1 MYIIIQKGQDWGI
14 GEFRENDVQRASLCG
29 VRYFRTSGGL
39 AELVDCTGL
48 ENRRAERYRGFESLS
63 LRFSKNVR
71 LMRTFFICQTLRVIP
86 QSCCF
91 RNRSLVAN
99 LNT

>member
-1 MYIIIQKGQDWGI
+1 MH
-14 GEFRENDVQRASLCG
+14 FRENTWIRMFLQG
-29 VRYFRTSGGL
+29 VLYFWHPGGL

-71 LMRTFFICQTLRVIP
+71 IARTFFICHALRMIP
-86 QSCCF
+86 QSRCF
-91 RNRSLVAN
+91 RNRSLLAN

>member
-1 MYIIIQKGQDWGI
+1 MFNVLLIKAQNPKHF
-14 GEFRENDVQRASLCG
+14 EMNDVNLHPH
-29 VRYFRTSGGL
+29 GGL

-48 ENRRAERYRGFESLS
+48 ENRRAARYRGFESLS

-71 LMRTFFICQTLRVIP
+71 IARTFFICQTLRMIA
-86 QSCCF
+86 QSRCF
-91 RNRSLVAN
+91 RNRSLLAN

>member
-1 MYIIIQKGQDWGI
+1 MFNVMLIKAQNPKHF
-14 GEFRENDVQRASLCG
+14 EMNDINLQSH
-29 VRYFRTSGGL
+29 GGL

-48 ENRRAERYRGFESLS
+48 ENRRAARYRGFESLS
-63 LRFSKNVR
+63 LRFNKNVR
-71 LMRTFFICQTLRVIP
+71 IVRTFFICHTLRMIP

-91 RNRSLVAN
+91 RNRSLHAN